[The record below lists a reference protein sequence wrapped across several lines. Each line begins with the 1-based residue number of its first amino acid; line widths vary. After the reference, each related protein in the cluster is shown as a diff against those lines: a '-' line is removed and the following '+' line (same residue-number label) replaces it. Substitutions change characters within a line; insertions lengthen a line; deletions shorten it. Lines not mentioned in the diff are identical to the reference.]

1 MTKILFIASHRK
13 GRTPGQRFRF
23 EEYWNYFEQNGYQCE
38 LSYIISEEDDKYL
51 YDKGNYFRK
60 FGILIKSISKRYSDI
75 RHADEYDI
83 IFIHREGFL
92 LGSTFFERGF
102 RKSKAKLIFDFDDS
116 IFLADTSDANKRFE
130 WLKNP
135 DKTGKIISLVDMVFA
150 GNKYLAEY
158 ASWYNKNVKIVPTT
172 IDTDEYK
179 KSPVSRNENSVI
191 IGWTGSITTIKH
203 FEFAIPILK
212 KLKDK
217 YGDKIV
223 IKVIGDD
230 KYENKELGIKGLAW
244 NKENEINDLSSFD
257 MGIMP
262 LPNDKWSSG
271 KCGLKG
277 LQYMALEIPPVMSP
291 VGVNSEIINDG
302 VNGFLASQEDEWV
315 NKISQLIE
323 SKELREKM
331 GKEARRTIIEKYSK
345 EAQKDNYLKYFS
357 ELLKK

>member
-1 MTKILFIASHRK
+1 LTKILFIASHRK

-23 EEYWNYFEQNGYQCE
+23 EEYWDYLEQNGYECE

-60 FGILIKSISKRYSDI
+60 FKILLKSINKRYKDS
-75 RHADEYDI
+75 RHADEYGI

-92 LGSTFFERGF
+92 LGSTFFERRF
-102 RKSKAKLIFDFDDS
+102 RKSKAKMVFDFDDS
-116 IFLADTSDANKRFE
+116 IFVADTSDANKKFE

-135 DKTGKIISLVDMVFA
+135 EKTAKIIALVDMVFA
-150 GNKYLAEY
+150 GNQYLADY

-179 KSPVSRNENSVI
+179 RVLSVKDDNRI
-191 IGWTGSITTIKH
+191 CIGWTGSITTIKH
-203 FEFAIPILK
+203 FEYAIPILK
-212 KLKDK
+212 KVKEK
-217 YGDKIV
+217 YKEKIF

-230 KYENKELGIKGLAW
+230 KYENRELGIKGMAW
-244 NKENEINDLSSFD
+244 DKENEIKELSTFD
-257 MGIMP
+257 IGIMP
-262 LPNDKWSSG
+262 LPNDKWSNG

-302 VNGFLASQEDEWV
+302 VNGFLANQEDEWV

-323 SKELREKM
+323 SKELRERM
-331 GKEARRTIIEKYSK
+331 GKEARKTIIEKYST
-345 EAQKDNYLKYFS
+345 EAQRTNYLKYFN